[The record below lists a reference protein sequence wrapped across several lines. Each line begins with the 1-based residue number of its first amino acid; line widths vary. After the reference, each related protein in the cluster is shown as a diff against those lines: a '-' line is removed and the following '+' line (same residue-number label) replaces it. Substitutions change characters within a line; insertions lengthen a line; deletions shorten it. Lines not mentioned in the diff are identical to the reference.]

1 MTDMK
6 RTTVSLP
13 DELVASLDAL
23 KATEEFSRVSYSALI
38 RIMIQRGLI
47 SYEKKSSAKSP

>member
-13 DELVASLDAL
+13 DDMVAALNELKKKD
-23 KATEEFSRVSYSALI
+23 EFRRVSYSELI
-38 RIMIQRGLI
+38 RIMIQRGL
-47 SYEKKSSAKSP
+47 AKVEASEA